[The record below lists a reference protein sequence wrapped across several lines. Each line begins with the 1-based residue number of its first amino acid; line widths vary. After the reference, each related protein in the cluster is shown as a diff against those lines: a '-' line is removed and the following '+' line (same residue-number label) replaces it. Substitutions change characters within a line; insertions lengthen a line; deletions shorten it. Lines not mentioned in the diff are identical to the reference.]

1 MQRSGGPPSGGPDQV
16 SLVLWKCIDSCT
28 GLGGGVAGDTFSKD
42 WEFVF
47 RVLPAAV
54 FLCLPDREKETS
66 NQMHMKSLTSTFS
79 GQRSKMKRDLPG
91 DCVLKETLLKG
102 KDGSRWCDVTLDSRS
117 QKSMLCKGRNNNLMY
132 TDGGVASGLL
142 RELKHESGSMQ
153 ILGDLETNQH
163 ICIFSPPSKRKCS
176 ALSIRGGDG
185 TETLLDLERAQG
197 KSLFHWEEAKPS
209 STVCSESQSA
219 GNSISYHYHVD
230 NKCGRAIPGCGPKGT
245 EDIRDHRIC
254 DSATP
259 SPLHVETDADCR
271 YRDVRMLLDLLAPDP
286 VCHASCS
293 SPPLHHPSRSSIGGA
308 DEELALLFKYT
319 HVMGGPASLEEIAQ
333 ATS

>member
-1 MQRSGGPPSGGPDQV
+1 MLTSFPADSWGIFRFAASCSDRAGRRRAVQIKTLAPSVLFSGNASIRVPAWGG
-16 SLVLWKCIDSCT
+16 L
-28 GLGGGVAGDTFSKD
+28 GVAGETFSKD

-176 ALSIRGGDG
+176 ALSIRGG
-185 TETLLDLERAQG
+185 LVR
-197 KSLFHWEEAKPS
+197 
-209 STVCSESQSA
+209 
-219 GNSISYHYHVD
+219 SI
-230 NKCGRAIPGCGPKGT
+230 
-245 EDIRDHRIC
+245 
-254 DSATP
+254 
-259 SPLHVETDADCR
+259 
-271 YRDVRMLLDLLAPDP
+271 
-286 VCHASCS
+286 
-293 SPPLHHPSRSSIGGA
+293 
-308 DEELALLFKYT
+308 
-319 HVMGGPASLEEIAQ
+319 
-333 ATS
+333 